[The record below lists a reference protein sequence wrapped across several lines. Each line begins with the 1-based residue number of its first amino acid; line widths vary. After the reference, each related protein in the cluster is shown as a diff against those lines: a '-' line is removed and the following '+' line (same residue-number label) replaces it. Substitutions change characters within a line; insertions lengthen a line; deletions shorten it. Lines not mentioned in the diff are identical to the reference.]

1 MVLPNGI
8 GQNTTLVDLNPM
20 FILIDQGINDSNLP
34 EEVDQVLL
42 P

>member
-8 GQNTTLVDLNPM
+8 GQHTILDDLNPM
-20 FILIDQGINDSNLP
+20 FVLIDQGISDSNLP
-34 EEVDQVLL
+34 EEVDEVLL